1 MLEAIQQAAAVEDG
15 SVNPHYLDH
24 LVATAETRD
33 IEATEDILSGS
44 GVKLLARGSK
54 ISAAQRERL
63 LQHKLQKPLEHCLG
77 LSEGISP
84 QRLAEVAHALLERY
98 PLLAGLCSHARAR
111 PAAESLAHLPLSP
124 PLQALLAIYAQ
135 RGSDR
140 LEHAVGVALAALGL
154 GRRLM
159 PGDLEA
165 HRLLKLAGLLHDVGE
180 LYLQPDYLRRD
191 LPLHAEQWRHL
202 VSHPIISHRVLHG
215 IEGGGPALA
224 ALVIS
229 HHERLDGFGYP
240 QGLRGEA
247 ELGLPAQ
254 ILAAAEWLV
263 GLMESGASAVVHAS
277 IATKLI
283 PGEFSDQLLEELRQV
298 SAASAGPHGLPNEA
312 ASLAD
317 ALPKA
322 VRVAI
327 VLRSFRHSREQI
339 EARLADASPA
349 LCSMLELFLH
359 RLQQLQ
365 TSFTSAGLDTGQPEQ
380 VFDELVA
387 EAGAVKV
394 EVVSLVREFS
404 WRMRELERESLMR
417 ASQLSSEDQALLQ
430 GLIDTLKADLSPSS

>member
-1 MLEAIQQAAAVEDG
+1 MLDANKRAADEEEG

-24 LVATAETRD
+24 LLATAEQRE
-33 IEATEDILSGS
+33 IEATEDIVSGS

-54 ISAAQRERL
+54 ISASQRERL

-77 LSEGISP
+77 LSEGLTP
-84 QRLAEVAHALLERY
+84 QRLMDVAQALLQRHG
-98 PLLAGLCSHARAR
+98 LLASLCAHPRAR
-111 PAAESLAHLPLSP
+111 PAAESLGQLPLSA
-124 PLQALLAIYAQ
+124 PLQALLTLYAQ
-135 RGSDR
+135 RGPDR

-154 GRRLM
+154 GRRLL

-165 HRLLKLAGLLHDVGE
+165 HRLLKLAGLMHDVGE

-202 VSHPIISHRVLHG
+202 VSHPIISQRVLRD
-215 IEGGGPALA
+215 IEGGGPELA
-224 ALVIS
+224 ELVLS

-247 ELGLPAQ
+247 QLGMAAQ

-283 PGEFSDQLLEELRQV
+283 PGEFSDALLEELRQV
-298 SAASAGPHGLPNEA
+298 SADSGGPQGLPDEA

-322 VRVAI
+322 VRVAT
-327 VLRSFRHSREQI
+327 VLRSFRRSREQI

-349 LCSMLELFLH
+349 LRSMLELFLH

-365 TSFTSAGLDTGQPEQ
+365 TSFTSAGLDAGQPEH

-387 EAGAVKV
+387 ESGPVKV

-417 ASQLSSEDQALLQ
+417 ASQLSVDDQALLQ
-430 GLIDTLKADLSPSS
+430 GLIDTLKADLSPS